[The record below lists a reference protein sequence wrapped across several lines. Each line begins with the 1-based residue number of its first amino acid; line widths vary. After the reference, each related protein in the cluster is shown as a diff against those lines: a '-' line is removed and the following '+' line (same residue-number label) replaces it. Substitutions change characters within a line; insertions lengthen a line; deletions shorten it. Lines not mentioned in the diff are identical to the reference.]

1 MVISFYEPILID
13 VPGTHRQYV
22 KFIVEN
28 FVVLGYNLY
37 KHTSKELNAYKC
49 MYVF

>member
-37 KHTSKELNAYKC
+37 
-49 MYVF
+49 MYIQTYFKRTKRL